1 MDQNTTAVVRLIEA
15 TELSGRD
22 DLIAQA
28 KRAFLD
34 YLAALLAARREPA
47 VENLRQMTDE
57 GRASDRAR
65 LYGFASHYLDFDDAQ
80 ANIAGHFSTVLYSAL
95 LAVAEPGDAVR
106 DFLAAYVAGAELE
119 GQLGARLNPKHRR
132 QGWHSTGTVGTLG
145 AAAAIVRLRHLTGER
160 AAEVLSLAGTQSS
173 GMAFEA
179 GSDGKP
185 LHAGFAAERA
195 VTALRLVEAGLTA
208 RTNLFDDA
216 TGWLAVFT
224 DGRRYLDA
232 ARMQRE
238 WLNPAQILEPGLW
251 MKRHMYCSAAIC
263 AADGAEQLYQQG
275 LRMADVCSVTAHFPP
290 GADRALRYTQPQT
303 GREGQ
308 FSVEFVIWQIL
319 QNGTVED
326 AYFRENRVP
335 QAFLSDLPKFHRAY
349 DVPPLPLAERA
360 VPLTAASRDGRHWQA
375 DVRDPQ
381 GSPRR
386 PLTVEQGQKKLER
399 AAGQIP
405 ARDIIDMTGSWPE
418 GVLGPCLDWIEG
430 EIFHENTESICTRAD
445 GGADGHRPRRTGRL
459 RQ

>member
-80 ANIAGHFSTVLYSAL
+80 ANIAGHFSTVLYSVL
-95 LAVAEPGDAVR
+95 LAVARPDDAVC
-106 DFLAAYVAGAELE
+106 DFLAAYIAGAELE
-119 GQLGARLNPKHRR
+119 GLLGARLNPEHRR

-145 AAAAIVRLRHLTGER
+145 AAAAIVRLRRLTGER
-160 AAEVLSLAGTQSS
+160 AAEVLSLAGTQSA

-185 LHAGFAAERA
+185 LHAGFAAEHA
-195 VTALRLVEAGLTA
+195 VTAFRLVEAGLNA
-208 RTNLFDDA
+208 RTNLFDDV

-224 DGRRYLDA
+224 DGRRCLDV
-232 ARMQRE
+232 ARMQQE
-238 WLNPAQILEPGLW
+238 WLQPGQILEPGLW

-263 AADGAEQLYQQG
+263 AADGAEELYRQG
-275 LRMADVCSVTAHFPP
+275 LRMADVRSITVHFPP
-290 GADRALRYTQPQT
+290 GADRALRYTRPQT

-308 FSVEFVIWQIL
+308 FSVEFIIWQIL
-319 QNGTVED
+319 QHGRIED
-326 AYFRENRVP
+326 AYFRQSTVP
-335 QAFLSDLPKFHRAY
+335 QAFLKALPRFHRAY
-349 DVPPLPLAERA
+349 DVPTLPLSERA
-360 VPLTAASRDGRHWQA
+360 VPLTAETVDGRHWQA
-375 DVRDPQ
+375 DVREPQ
-381 GSPRR
+381 GSPAR
-386 PLTVEQGQKKLER
+386 PLTIAQQKEKLEM
-399 AAGQIP
+399 AVGSLSAGH
-405 ARDIIDMTGSWPE
+405 IIDTIGNWPDGE
-418 GVLGPCLDWIEG
+418 IGPCLEWIKG
-430 EIFHENTESICTRAD
+430 EMF
-445 GGADGHRPRRTGRL
+445 P
-459 RQ
+459 

>member
-80 ANIAGHFSTVLYSAL
+80 ANIAGHFSTVLYSVL
-95 LAVAEPGDAVR
+95 LAVARPDDAVC
-106 DFLAAYVAGAELE
+106 DFLAAYIAGAELE
-119 GQLGARLNPKHRR
+119 GLLGARINPEHRR

-145 AAAAIVRLRHLTGER
+145 AAAAIMRLRRLTGER
-160 AAEVLSLAGTQSS
+160 AAEVLSLAGTQSA

-185 LHAGFAAERA
+185 LHAGFAAEHA
-195 VTALRLVEAGLTA
+195 VTAFHLVEAGMNA
-208 RTNLFDDA
+208 RTNLFDDV

-224 DGRRYLDA
+224 DGQRCLDV
-232 ARMQRE
+232 ARMQQE
-238 WLNPAQILEPGLW
+238 WLQPGQILELGLW

-263 AADGAEQLYQQG
+263 AADGAEELYRQG
-275 LRMADVCSVTAHFPP
+275 LRMADVRSITVHFPP
-290 GADRALRYTQPQT
+290 GADRALRYTRPQT

-308 FSVEFVIWQIL
+308 FSVEFIIWQIL
-319 QNGTVED
+319 QHGRIED
-326 AYFRENRVP
+326 AYFRQSTVP
-335 QAFLSDLPKFHRAY
+335 QAFLEALPKFRRAY
-349 DVPPLPLAERA
+349 DVPAMQLSERA
-360 VPLTAASRDGRHWQA
+360 VPLTAETVDGRHWQV
-375 DVRDPQ
+375 DVREPQ
-381 GSPRR
+381 GSPAR
-386 PLTVEQGQKKLER
+386 PLTIAQQKEKLEM
-399 AAGQIP
+399 AVGSLSAGH
-405 ARDIIDMTGSWPE
+405 IIDTIGNWPDGE
-418 GVLGPCLDWIEG
+418 IGPCLDWIKG
-430 EIFHENTESICTRAD
+430 EMF
-445 GGADGHRPRRTGRL
+445 P
-459 RQ
+459 

>member
-80 ANIAGHFSTVLYSAL
+80 ANIAGHFSTVLYSVL
-95 LAVAEPGDAVR
+95 LAVARPDDAVC
-106 DFLAAYVAGAELE
+106 DFLAAYIAGAELE
-119 GQLGARLNPKHRR
+119 GLLGARINPEHRR

-145 AAAAIVRLRHLTGER
+145 AAAAIMRLRRLTGER
-160 AAEVLSLAGTQSS
+160 AAEVLSLAGTQSA

-185 LHAGFAAERA
+185 LHAGFAAEHA
-195 VTALRLVEAGLTA
+195 VTAFHLVEAGMNA
-208 RTNLFDDA
+208 RTNLFDDV

-224 DGRRYLDA
+224 DGQRCLDVV
-232 ARMQRE
+232 RMQQE
-238 WLNPAQILEPGLW
+238 WLQPGQILEPGLW

-263 AADGAEQLYQQG
+263 AADGAEELYRQG
-275 LRMADVCSVTAHFPP
+275 LRMADVRSITVHFPP
-290 GADRALRYTQPQT
+290 GADRALRYTRPQT

-308 FSVEFVIWQIL
+308 FSVEFIIWQIL
-319 QNGTVED
+319 QHGRIED
-326 AYFRENRVP
+326 AYFRQSTVP
-335 QAFLSDLPKFHRAY
+335 QAFLEALPKFRRAY
-349 DVPPLPLAERA
+349 DVPAMQLSERA
-360 VPLTAASRDGRHWQA
+360 VPLTAETVDGRHLQV
-375 DVRDPQ
+375 DVREPQ
-381 GSPRR
+381 GSPAR
-386 PLTVEQGQKKLER
+386 PLTIAQQKEKLEM
-399 AAGQIP
+399 AVGSLSAGH
-405 ARDIIDMTGSWPE
+405 IIDTIGNWPDGE
-418 GVLGPCLDWIEG
+418 IGPCLDWIKG
-430 EIFHENTESICTRAD
+430 EMF
-445 GGADGHRPRRTGRL
+445 P
-459 RQ
+459 

>member
-80 ANIAGHFSTVLYSAL
+80 ANIAGHFSTVLYSVL
-95 LAVAEPGDAVR
+95 LAVARPDDAVC
-106 DFLAAYVAGAELE
+106 DFLAAYIAGAELE
-119 GQLGARLNPKHRR
+119 GLLGARINPEHRR

-145 AAAAIVRLRHLTGER
+145 AAAAIMRLRRLTGER
-160 AAEVLSLAGTQSS
+160 AAEVLSLAGTQSA

-185 LHAGFAAERA
+185 LHAGFAAEHA
-195 VTALRLVEAGLTA
+195 VTAFRLVEAGLNA
-208 RTNLFDDA
+208 RTNLFDDV

-224 DGRRYLDA
+224 DGQRCLDVV
-232 ARMQRE
+232 RMQQE
-238 WLNPAQILEPGLW
+238 WLQPGQILEPGLW

-263 AADGAEQLYQQG
+263 AADGAEELYRQG
-275 LRMADVCSVTAHFPP
+275 LRMADVRSITVHFPP
-290 GADRALRYTQPQT
+290 GADRALRYTRPQT

-308 FSVEFVIWQIL
+308 FSVEFIIWQIL
-319 QNGTVED
+319 QHGRIED
-326 AYFRENRVP
+326 AYFRQSTVP
-335 QAFLSDLPKFHRAY
+335 QAFLEALPKFRRAY
-349 DVPPLPLAERA
+349 DVPAMQLSERA
-360 VPLTAASRDGRHWQA
+360 VPLTAETVDGRHWQV
-375 DVRDPQ
+375 DVREPQ
-381 GSPRR
+381 GSPAR
-386 PLTVEQGQKKLER
+386 PLTIAQQKEKLEM
-399 AAGQIP
+399 AVGSLSAGH
-405 ARDIIDMTGSWPE
+405 IIDTIGNWPDGE
-418 GVLGPCLDWIEG
+418 IGPCLDWIKG
-430 EIFHENTESICTRAD
+430 EMF
-445 GGADGHRPRRTGRL
+445 P
-459 RQ
+459 

>member
-80 ANIAGHFSTVLYSAL
+80 ANIAGHFSTVLYSVL
-95 LAVAEPGDAVR
+95 LAVARPDDAVC
-106 DFLAAYVAGAELE
+106 DFLAAYIAGAELE
-119 GQLGARLNPKHRR
+119 GLLGARINPEHRR

-145 AAAAIVRLRHLTGER
+145 AAAAIMRLRRLTGER
-160 AAEVLSLAGTQSS
+160 AAEVLSLAGTQSA

-185 LHAGFAAERA
+185 LHAGFAAEHA
-195 VTALRLVEAGLTA
+195 VTAFHLVEAGMNA
-208 RTNLFDDA
+208 RTNLFDDV

-224 DGRRYLDA
+224 DGQRCLDV
-232 ARMQRE
+232 ARMQQE
-238 WLNPAQILEPGLW
+238 WLQSGQILEPGLW

-263 AADGAEQLYQQG
+263 AADGAEELYRQG
-275 LRMADVCSVTAHFPP
+275 LRMADVRSITVHFPP
-290 GADRALRYTQPQT
+290 GADRALRYTRPQT

-308 FSVEFVIWQIL
+308 FSVEFIIWQIL
-319 QNGTVED
+319 QHGRIED
-326 AYFRENRVP
+326 AYFRQSTVP
-335 QAFLSDLPKFHRAY
+335 QAFLEALPKFRRAY
-349 DVPPLPLAERA
+349 DVPAMQLSERA
-360 VPLTAASRDGRHWQA
+360 VPLTAETVDGRHWQV
-375 DVRDPQ
+375 DVREPQ
-381 GSPRR
+381 GSPAR
-386 PLTVEQGQKKLER
+386 PLTIAQQKEKLEM
-399 AAGQIP
+399 AVGSLSAGH
-405 ARDIIDMTGSWPE
+405 IIDTIGNWPDGE
-418 GVLGPCLDWIEG
+418 IGPCLDWIKG
-430 EIFHENTESICTRAD
+430 EMF
-445 GGADGHRPRRTGRL
+445 P
-459 RQ
+459 